1 MRSTYRCMS
10 RLPLCCTVLLCLGLL
25 AWSSIGGTKEDLLS
39 LSGGKR
45 MIGVWSSG
53 SKISGFD
60 TDRGLRD
67 PIYDVGSGYAGR
79 PFVTADGER
88 IVFSTGFNSTGIG
101 DFSRVH
107 KVHIVNWDGSGH
119 RILANNGYLCQ
130 IWTDGNGHD
139 WAIWMNSNRKDHY
152 KMNLTTN
159 GNPVKFFTTSGGRA
173 DLQLTTDGRHACW
186 STGSGHTG
194 LIEMPSGNEICRR
207 GGCRSSIAPDNS
219 LRWSHFQST
228 AHTAIEV
235 RKNCNKVAD
244 IGLNGGSY
252 FPRWTGHPRI
262 FAWSNGSTHGPG
274 PRVML
279 GKFNNGYTG
288 WEKTVVL
295 HSGSN
300 LAHPWARVINAPAP
314 PPTVA
319 ISAFEATPPTI
330 KQGESSTL
338 SWTTTNATSVTLDG
352 QSVAKSG
359 TKQVTPSQTTQY
371 TLEAD
376 GEGGP
381 AVKKVTVTVS
391 EPALTSIEITP
402 STGSV
407 AIGGSVTYS
416 AQPLDQFGDP
426 IAGSVQWSVSG
437 NGSIAQQSGSSTVF
451 TASDAA
457 GTAVLTASS
466 GSVEHNLTIRVLDP
480 SAITLMVNCGGSTEE
495 NWASDAEYAA
505 GGDGYDF
512 NCGPDVSSVTISD
525 PPAGSIPQS
534 VLQTVRH
541 NPHSYS
547 FAGLPD
553 GCYRV
558 VIYWMDCGVPENRG
572 MDYSIE
578 GEQILTDYSPAID
591 AGGTGKVAAKEFRVD
606 VTDGNGLQVQPSKG
620 SGNDVF
626 ESAIYIAATDACDM
640 TSGDEPALSSP
651 AAGERFLV
659 QTRGQKYTIAVPR
672 NSTHRLDIVNAAG
685 MTIKTFCGSGAA
697 RYVWAPGKSC
707 GMYVVRMQADDIV
720 RLRRLMVL
728 R

>member
-1 MRSTYRCMS
+1 MRLTHLSLLRFPFRCTM
-10 RLPLCCTVLLCLGLL
+10 LVGLGLL
-25 AWSSIGGTKEDLLS
+25 VSSSFGGTKEDLLS

-88 IVFSTGFNSTGIG
+88 IVFSSGFNSTGIG
-101 DFSRVH
+101 DFGQVH

-119 RILANNGYLCQ
+119 QVLATNGYLCQ

-152 KMNLTTN
+152 KMNITTN
-159 GNPVKFFTTSGGRA
+159 GSPTKFFTTSNARA
-173 DLQLTTDGRHACW
+173 DLQLTTDGKHAVW

-194 LIEMPSGNEICRR
+194 LIELPSGNEICRR
-207 GGCRSSIAPDNS
+207 GGCRSSIAPNNS
-219 LRWSHFQST
+219 LVWSHFEST
-228 AHTAIEV
+228 KHTAIEV
-235 RKNCNKVAD
+235 RRNCNQVANV
-244 IGLNGGSY
+244 GLSGGSY
-252 FPRWTGHPRI
+252 FPRFTGDPRI
-262 FAWSNGSTHGPG
+262 FAWSNGSSSGPG

-279 GKFNNGYTG
+279 GKFNSGYTG

-295 HSGSN
+295 HSGN
-300 LAHPWARVINAPAP
+300 KLAHPWARIINSSAP

-319 ISAFEATPPTI
+319 ISELKATPATI

-338 SWTTTNATSVTLDG
+338 SWTTSNATSVTLNG

-359 TKQVTPSQTTQY
+359 TKQVSPTQTTEY
-371 TLEAD
+371 TLEAA

-402 STGSV
+402 STSSV
-407 AIGGSVTYS
+407 EIGGSVTYT
-416 AQPLDQFGDP
+416 ARTLDQFGNP
-426 IAGSVQWSVSG
+426 IAGSIQWSVSG
-437 NGSIAQQSGSSTVF
+437 SGSISRQSGSSTVF
-451 TASDAA
+451 TASNSA
-457 GTAVLTASS
+457 GTALLTATS
-466 GSVEHNLTIRVLDP
+466 GSVDESLTIRVYDP
-480 SAITLMVNCGGSTEE
+480 SAITLMVNCGGPTAGS
-495 NWASDAEYAA
+495 WIGDADYAS

-512 NCGPDVSSVTISD
+512 TCGPDVSSVTISD
-525 PPAGSIPQS
+525 PPAGSIPES
-534 VLQTVRH
+534 VLRTVRH

-547 FAGLPD
+547 FANLPD

-558 VIYWMDCGVPENRG
+558 VIYWMDCGVPENRS
-572 MDYSIE
+572 MSYTME
-578 GEQILTDYSPAID
+578 GEQVLTNFSPGVE
-591 AGGTGKVAAKEFRVD
+591 AGGTGKVAAREFHVD
-606 VTDGNGLQVQPSKG
+606 VTDGNGLQIQPSNG

-626 ESAIYIAATDACDM
+626 ESAIYIAATDACGM
-640 TSGDEPALSSP
+640 TYRAGQSLSS
-651 AAGERFLV
+651 AGLDTRFVV
-659 QTRGQKYTIAVPR
+659 QSRGRGYTIASPPGAD
-672 NSTHRLDIVNAAG
+672 HRIDIVNAAG
-685 MTIKTFCGSGAA
+685 VAVETFTGSGAA
-697 RYVWAPGKSC
+697 RYAWTPDGSC
-707 GMYVVRMQADDIV
+707 GMYVVRMKTDGVA
-720 RLRRLMVL
+720 RLQRLMVL